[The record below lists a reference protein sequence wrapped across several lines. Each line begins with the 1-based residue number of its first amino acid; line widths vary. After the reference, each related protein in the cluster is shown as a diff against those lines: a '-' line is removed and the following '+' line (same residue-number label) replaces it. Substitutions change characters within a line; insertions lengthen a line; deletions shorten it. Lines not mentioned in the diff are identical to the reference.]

1 MYLRLGEQLRR
12 APVRRLVL
20 RHLAPHLLAQIGR
33 LDDDGGGRWRRT
45 LKMQA
50 RKPPIY
56 PPIGRLELSTAAA
69 DVLLFL
75 QRLVN

>member
-1 MYLRLGEQLRR
+1 
-12 APVRRLVL
+12 
-20 RHLAPHLLAQIGR
+20 
-33 LDDDGGGRWRRT
+33 
-45 LKMQA
+45 MQA
-50 RKPPIY
+50 RKRDYVQARSPPSIY